1 MLLTALR
8 AEISLTLTAFNSCQQ
23 LWQLQQ
29 VRLSWFFT
37 KSGLASNW
45 QGKAMF
51 GLGTDKNK
59 WFASKLWRFGI
70 RTFSNWQSLVSSLFS
85 NRSWQ
90 SINILSLPEVSA
102 LYIAEF
108 GHILGNNLLGLKD
121 CGSTVYY
128 KRSLD
133 ELSYFGRIL
142 GRGGWSSMP
151 RTCLSKAK
159 E

>member
-29 VRLSWFFT
+29 VRLIWFFT

-45 QGKAMF
+45 QGEAMF
-51 GLGTDKNK
+51 GLRTDRNK
-59 WFASKLWRFGI
+59 WFASKLWGFGI
-70 RTFSNWQSLVSSLFS
+70 RLVSSLFS

-90 SINILSLPEVSA
+90 SINILSLPEVSV

-133 ELSYFGRIL
+133 ESSYFGRIL
-142 GRGGWSSMP
+142 VGGGWSSMP